1 MRNQHCALALA
12 LVIVVAA
19 ALAAIFHQSRTFTQ
33 IMGQDYDPERIDH
46 VQVFLSAMDHDTP
59 SREVFLTPE
68 DPATQTL
75 LDLLNG
81 SLYEVQYAPV
91 WANTDRSVRLD
102 YIISMTIVMDPEDGG
117 YPYADLRF
125 RGCPEAEIH
134 GVNSVWPRWIQTY
147 YRADSA
153 LQQEILDLLLAQPY
167 QEVP

>member
-19 ALAAIFHQSRTFTQ
+19 ALVAIFHQSRTFTQ
-33 IMGQDYDPERIDH
+33 IMGQDYAPEKVDSIH
-46 VQVFLSAMDHDTP
+46 VYLQAMGHDAP
-59 SREVFLTPE
+59 SREVVLTPE
-68 DPATQTL
+68 DPATQAL
-75 LDLLNG
+75 LDLLNR

-134 GVNSVWPRWIQTY
+134 GGDSV
-147 YRADSA
+147 
-153 LQQEILDLLLAQPY
+153 
-167 QEVP
+167 

>member
-19 ALAAIFHQSRTFTQ
+19 ALVAIFHQSRTFTQ
-33 IMGQDYDPERIDH
+33 IMGQDYAPEKVDSIH
-46 VQVFLSAMDHDTP
+46 VYVQAMGHDAP
-59 SREVFLTPE
+59 SREVVLTPE
-68 DPATQTL
+68 DPATQAL
-75 LDLLNG
+75 LDLLNR

-134 GVNSVWPRWIQTY
+134 GVDSV
-147 YRADSA
+147 
-153 LQQEILDLLLAQPY
+153 
-167 QEVP
+167 